1 MGIFDWLGK
10 REVIV
15 AEDTVVA
22 DSVSQYEFNI
32 ANDELTVLLQELTAV
47 VYDNKALTDKA
58 FEKLDQFVGMTNTR
72 LDLLQ
77 KMVEEKN
84 TDDVVNIAMLNTA
97 IETMASSFKQEL
109 DDVMSRQP
117 VIVDPAPVSGPP
129 MGWMNALRDEV
140 IQQSSMAKV
149 EMKSYVDDC
158 FTAYDA
164 NEDAELEERLA
175 NLSPISPE
183 EIDALYMDEAETTTL
198 AQKTLN
204 GFRAE
209 VYNKALADIKLIPT
223 SRATIAAVRAFLVKF
238 VETMKPV

>member
-10 REVIV
+10 KEVIV

-140 IQQSSMAKV
+140 IQQSLMAKV

-209 VYNKALADIKLIPT
+209 VYNKALADIRLIPT

-238 VETMKPV
+238 VESMKPV

>member
-117 VIVDPAPVSGPP
+117 VIIDPAPVSGPP